1 MRLKK
6 GIFQRQHDASGS
18 GLSAPV
24 SSRPSASPRVSAR
37 NPGKLSEKQ
46 AQTFLGEAAR
56 RICTEAKTRAG
67 RWLRRLDRIHK
78 SGCRTKQQRWDAL
91 AALAESLMS
100 RVDLATLVLGWM
112 DSNGQFR
119 LNRQRRLVDDGG
131 LTDSRVS
138 RTLTAL
144 EEAGYVRRK
153 QRRLY
158 QDGKRWATRTMIH
171 LRPRLFID
179 LGLGHLLAAA
189 RTRKKHER
197 TRKLG
202 AVRQRLQIVA
212 LQELTDHHHKQ
223 QRKRAAQ
230 AREGRV
236 LAAHHAELS
245 VASRRR
251 QAVSLLELKEQYP
264 DLSDQ
269 DILTLLRQQAS

>member
-1 MRLKK
+1 MALKQ
-6 GIFQRQHDASGS
+6 GTLQRQHDALGS
-18 GLSAPV
+18 GFYAPFAGKPSSPSKIV
-24 SSRPSASPRVSAR
+24 SR

-56 RICTEAKTRAG
+56 RIRTECKTRAG
-67 RWLRRLDRIHK
+67 TWLWRLDRIHK

-91 AALAESLMS
+91 AAIAESLMS

-112 DSNGQFR
+112 DGNGDFR

-131 LTDSRVS
+131 LTDCRVS
-138 RTLTAL
+138 RTLKAL
-144 EEAGYVRRK
+144 EEAGYIRRK
-153 QRRLY
+153 QRRLFK
-158 QDGKRWATRTMIH
+158 DGVRWMTRTMIH

-179 LGLGHLLAAA
+179 LGLGHLLSAA
-189 RTRKKHER
+189 RTRKKSER

-202 AVRQRLQIVA
+202 AVKQRQHMEA
-212 LQELTDHHHKQ
+212 LQALTYHHQKQ

-236 LAAHHAELS
+236 LAAQYAALS
-245 VASRRR
+245 VADRRQ
-251 QAVSLLELKEQYP
+251 QAVSLLELKAQYP

-269 DILTLLRQQAS
+269 DILILLRQQVG